1 MNRKSMSKFLM
12 PVGALLFGAA
22 LAGSASANTKP
33 APIDYDSLAGATV
46 AFIEQRAMDR
56 FDHVDDNHMVVWA
69 KRDQAYLVTFNTTCR
84 RYSLQDPMVIERSS
98 NFRLYPEDR
107 ITINGAPCM
116 IKDIRILDVAALKAA
131 KKASR

>member
-1 MNRKSMSKFLM
+1 MSRRSMLNFLM
-12 PVGALLFGAA
+12 PMGALVVGSAIAGA
-22 LAGSASANTKP
+22 ASANTKS

-46 AFIEQRAMDR
+46 AFIEQRSMDR
-56 FDHVDDNHMVVWA
+56 FDHVDDNHMIVWA

-84 RYSLQDPMVIERSS
+84 RYSFQDPMVIERSS

-131 KKASR
+131 KKALR